1 MSSLSSIW
9 KRPSLSQPVTLA
21 ACLAAKEPEEKTSPA
36 RCSECRA
43 LLGATLEADLL
54 AAARQRAA
62 AIEQEA
68 QRRVEAMLAAAQKA
82 VEEKKAA
89 AAAAGREEG
98 YRAGYAAGKAAAEE
112 LIQAAEDLKAQAE
125 KERAELV
132 AALEPQAVE
141 LAFALARHI
150 LRREVR
156 TAPEDVKELLAAA
169 AAKLPA
175 GEKVTLEVA
184 PGEVPAW
191 TAARNVVQQALGDR
205 SYTVVESANVAP
217 GEFLL
222 ATALGTVDA
231 RLENQLRACRE
242 HLRGVPDH
250 AAE

>member
-1 MSSLSSIW
+1 MSSIW

-68 QRRVEAMLAAAQKA
+68 ERRVEAMLAAAQKA

-125 KERAELV
+125 K
-132 AALEPQAVE
+132 
-141 LAFALARHI
+141 
-150 LRREVR
+150 
-156 TAPEDVKELLAAA
+156 
-169 AAKLPA
+169 
-175 GEKVTLEVA
+175 
-184 PGEVPAW
+184 
-191 TAARNVVQQALGDR
+191 
-205 SYTVVESANVAP
+205 
-217 GEFLL
+217 
-222 ATALGTVDA
+222 
-231 RLENQLRACRE
+231 
-242 HLRGVPDH
+242 
-250 AAE
+250 